1 MRVVVHE
8 YVQARIG
15 PRISPMVLD
24 RGDADGRR
32 NASPARDPLYLFA
45 CHLEW
50 HQRGNSRAYSE
61 LLAALDDPDREIRL
75 VAEMLLDPMLAAV

>member
-8 YVQARIG
+8 YAQTRIG
-15 PRISPMVLD
+15 TMISPRVLEG
-24 RGDADGRR
+24 GDADEQRD
-32 NASPARDPLYLFA
+32 ASPERDPLYLFA

-50 HQRGNSRAYSE
+50 HRRGNLRAYSE

-75 VAEMLLDPMLAAV
+75 VAEMLLN